1 MIPAINSATSFRGI
15 YSNKG
20 TKFSESQLRSIEN
33 IKTTLGDKKESMD
46 FFVSKGEAKDSVY
59 LSKVVGLKSTDVGVD
74 SNTVTWKAEYEVG
87 TYNEKYPFKIE
98 DLARA
103 DKKEG
108 ANILYRISLLALP
121 IIGFLFCLIANP
133 KATIGYEPKAKTELV
148 QKADTLMQK
157 ADTLKNNIIKNIK

>member
-1 MIPAINSATSFRGI
+1 MISAINSATSFRGV

-20 TKFSESQLRSIEN
+20 ENFSKSQLRTIEN

-46 FFVSKGEAKDSVY
+46 FFVSKGKAKNSVY
-59 LSKVVGLKSTDVGVD
+59 LSKVIGLKSTGVGVD
-74 SNTVTWKAEYEVG
+74 SNTVTWNAEYEVG

-103 DKKEG
+103 DKKES
-108 ANILYRISLLALP
+108 ANILYKISLLALP

-133 KATIGYEPKAKTELV
+133 KPTIGYEPKAKTELV
-148 QKADTLMQK
+148 QKADTLIQK
-157 ADTLKNNIIKNIK
+157 ADSLKNNIIKNIK

>member
-1 MIPAINSATSFRGI
+1 MIPAINSAISFKGI
-15 YSNKG
+15 YSDKG
-20 TKFSESQLRSIEN
+20 TKFSKSQLRTIEN
-33 IKTTLGDKKESMD
+33 IKTALGDKKESMD
-46 FFVSKGEAKDSVY
+46 FFVSKGKAKDSVY
-59 LSKVVGLKSTDVGVD
+59 LSKVIGLKSTGVGVD

-98 DLARA
+98 YLARA
-103 DKKEG
+103 DKKES
-108 ANILYRISLLALP
+108 ANILYQISILAMP
-121 IIGFLFCLIANP
+121 IIGFLFCLFANP

>member
-1 MIPAINSATSFRGI
+1 
-15 YSNKG
+15 
-20 TKFSESQLRSIEN
+20 
-33 IKTTLGDKKESMD
+33 MD

-59 LSKVVGLKSTDVGVD
+59 LSKVVGLKSIDVGVD

-133 KATIGYEPKAKTELV
+133 KATIGYEPKAKTELA

>member
-1 MIPAINSATSFRGI
+1 MIPAINSATSFKGV

-20 TKFSESQLRSIEN
+20 ELFSESQLRTIEN

-46 FFVSKGEAKDSVY
+46 FFVSQGKTKDSVY
-59 LSKVVGLKSTDVGVD
+59 LSKVIGLKSTGVGVD
-74 SNTVTWKAEYEVG
+74 SNTVTWQAEYEVG
-87 TYNEKYPFKIE
+87 TYNEKYHFKIE

-103 DKKEG
+103 DKKES
-108 ANILYRISLLALP
+108 ANILYQISILAIP
-121 IIGFLFCLIANP
+121 IIGFLFCLFANP